1 MNDKFSSKVLETW
14 FSPAVLLMSRLTY
27 VSKFAVATA
36 LFAVPLI
43 LVVIN
48 ETVEHFHKIEL
59 LERKLIAVERLD
71 DIQKVSR
78 HIAVIRNNRARTL
91 IHPEPSIDSDSD
103 KHKTAALEALDVL
116 EGRPSIVRNNLIKLA
131 ISNLAMAV
139 VSGRRNGGTEGDSI
153 YSVFASANDLVVQT
167 HRLGVLIV
175 SEAGLLNDDDVLS
188 LNIAS
193 FLMTELQLPLESFGK
208 IESFGAYFLEKG
220 YLDSQSVLVFSSIFT
235 QLDASYLVMSQ
246 NLSSIFERFK
256 AANQTSVIDISLLEA
271 IFQLQV
277 YSEDVIILDPDLEIS
292 DAEYRVECQRL
303 LRSMYHFVTQMAMD
317 FRPEFKKDV
326 VIDLFCYRRRGHNEA
341 DEPFGT
347 QPLMYEAIRNQP
359 TSRSIYADVLVE
371 QGVIT
376 EQRGQ
381 ELLEDYRTMLDN
393 GEHVVKSLVSAPDK
407 NMFVDWSPYLGHG
420 WIDNCD
426 TSLDYKELQRLY
438 GKLDEL
444 PEGFVL
450 QRQVTKILDD
460 RRKMAAGALPVNWG
474 FAETLAYA
482 SLLSEGFPIRLTG
495 QDVGRGTFSHRHAVL
510 HNQKDGTAYVPLKN
524 VAEDD
529 TSFDI
534 YDSLLSEE
542 AVLGFE
548 YGYATTAPK
557 TLVIWEAQFGDFAN
571 GAQVVIDQFIASG
584 EIKWTRLCGLTL
596 LLPHGY
602 EGQGPEHSSARLE
615 RYLQLCAEHNM
626 QVCVPTTPAQI
637 YHMLRRQAVRPLR
650 KPLVVMTPKS
660 LLRHKLAVSTMEE
673 LADGQFE
680 EILTE
685 IDEQVVPDNVRQAI
699 FCSGKVYYEL
709 LEYRRANEIY
719 DVAIIRIEQ
728 LYPFPEDALLEVLKG
743 YDLEEVVWC
752 QEEPMNQGAWFNSQ
766 HHIRH
771 VVAQYKPSLYL
782 RYVGRVRSAAPAA
795 GSMSLHVEQQQALIK
810 DAFGHAES

>member
-1 MNDKFSSKVLETW
+1 MKGKFSSKVLETW

-103 KHKTAALEALDVL
+103 KHKTAVLEALDVL

-303 LRSMYHFVTQMAMD
+303 LRSMYQFQDQLVQYLQYRYQARINNLKIDQWQRALSIGVLVFGAMYL
-317 FRPEFKKDV
+317 FMGIFYSVEHSLLQLITAAERV
-326 VIDLFCYRRRGHNEA
+326 SSGDLDTKVEIKTR
-341 DEPFGT
+341 DELYQLACVFEEMRI
-347 QPLMYEAIRNQP
+347 QLKARDQALFDLAITDGLTGLFNRKYFNDCINMGLKNS
-359 TSRSIYADVLVE
+359 SRSNS
-371 QGVIT
+371 
-376 EQRGQ
+376 
-381 ELLEDYRTMLDN
+381 EL
-393 GEHVVKSLVSAPDK
+393 
-407 NMFVDWSPYLGHG
+407 
-420 WIDNCD
+420 
-426 TSLDYKELQRLY
+426 
-438 GKLDEL
+438 
-444 PEGFVL
+444 
-450 QRQVTKILDD
+450 
-460 RRKMAAGALPVNWG
+460 
-474 FAETLAYA
+474 
-482 SLLSEGFPIRLTG
+482 
-495 QDVGRGTFSHRHAVL
+495 
-510 HNQKDGTAYVPLKN
+510 
-524 VAEDD
+524 
-529 TSFDI
+529 
-534 YDSLLSEE
+534 
-542 AVLGFE
+542 
-548 YGYATTAPK
+548 
-557 TLVIWEAQFGDFAN
+557 TLVIIDIDFFKNLNDTYGHQVGDTCLIEM
-571 GAQVVIDQFIASG
+571 G
-584 EIKWTRLCGLTL
+584 K
-596 LLPHGY
+596 
-602 EGQGPEHSSARLE
+602 
-615 RYLQLCAEHNM
+615 
-626 QVCVPTTPAQI
+626 
-637 YHMLRRQAVRPLR
+637 
-650 KPLVVMTPKS
+650 
-660 LLRHKLAVSTMEE
+660 
-673 LADGQFE
+673 
-680 EILTE
+680 ILTTVLARE
-685 IDEQVVPDNVRQAI
+685 TDLAFRYGGEEFAVILPNMSSKNCLGMVRKIWQAI
-699 FCSGKVYYEL
+699 RESEVIVGVESISFTASLGVASSDL
-709 LEYRRANEIY
+709 IGSY
-719 DVAIIRIEQ
+719 DVFSIIQ
-728 LYPFPEDALLEVLKG
+728 AADKALYVAKDKG
-743 YDLEEVVWC
+743 RDCY
-752 QEEPMNQGAWFNSQ
+752 
-766 HHIRH
+766 
-771 VVAQYKPSLYL
+771 VVAGNINDELTEREK
-782 RYVGRVRSAAPAA
+782 
-795 GSMSLHVEQQQALIK
+795 
-810 DAFGHAES
+810 